1 MQFSDIKGLGKT
13 RIAKLN
19 EAGIY
24 TPADLLTLFPYKYVF
39 DDCLVSDFEDGKEA
53 RVVAK
58 LVGLPKV
65 VRLPAKR
72 CIVSA
77 KMLCGGSELEF
88 FHIIVLLSVPAAFF
102 QSLRRKKQK

>member
-65 VRLPAKR
+65 VRLPAKDALFPQK
-72 CIVSA
+72 CFAEEVNL
-77 KMLCGGSELEF
+77 KLYGLTD
-88 FHIIVLLSVPAAFF
+88 LLW
-102 QSLRRKKQK
+102 RRS